1 MMPSTTVSGTPA
13 VDVER
18 LLSGDGALMYLS
30 VRNSRR
36 DTTADALMALT
47 AAIPAVAA
55 PLMPPRGGMFDFA
68 RVDAGMLVIYDAE
81 HMSAHRA
88 IELAALVSGL
98 DLVDINAEESK

>member
-1 MMPSTTVSGTPA
+1 MPSTTVSGTPA

-47 AAIPAVAA
+47 APIRAFAS
-55 PLMPPRGGMFDFA
+55 PLKPPRGGLVDYA
-68 RVDAGMLVIYDAE
+68 LTDAGMLVIFDAE
-81 HMSAHRA
+81 FLTARHA